1 MKITDAAGRPIASM
15 EEWAAIHSERH
26 WREGRSAYAVADF
39 ILHREGAAHLESRL
53 AETLGGEVALD
64 AITPEMQVKFDQFGG
79 RGRMHDLGVSG
90 TVGRRR
96 LFVGVEAK
104 VDESFGGDLAAS
116 YAEAQRRLAQNSR
129 SKGVARIEQLL
140 GRFSPP
146 LALASDG
153 HLRYQLIH
161 GTVGTI
167 AARQGGDRPYDAYV
181 FYVLVFKTG
190 LYDAATGESN
200 YADYRRFIERVGGQE
215 LSPLAHRITVDG
227 RELTCIY
234 EAVTPGQR
242 LGLRPPTVDAG
253 PRPPENRR
261 SVWQALKAK
270 MGLGLS
276 RKPHP

>member
-1 MKITDAAGRPIASM
+1 MKITDAAGRPITSM
-15 EEWAAIHSERH
+15 EEWATIHNPRH

-39 ILHREGAAHLESRL
+39 ILHQDGAAHLESRL

-64 AITPEMQVKFDQFGG
+64 AITPEMEVRFDSFGK
-79 RGRMHDLGVSG
+79 GRMHDLGVSG

-104 VDESFGGDLAAS
+104 VDESFGSDLAAS
-116 YAEAQRRLAQNSR
+116 YAGSQRRLAQNSS

-153 HLRYQLIH
+153 HLRYQLMH
-161 GTVGTI
+161 GTAGTV
-167 AARQGGDRPYDAYV
+167 AARQGDNRPYDDYV

-234 EAVTPGQR
+234 ESVTPGQR
-242 LGLRPPTVDAG
+242 LGPKPPTVDAG

-270 MGLGLS
+270 MGLGLF
-276 RKPHP
+276 RKPLP